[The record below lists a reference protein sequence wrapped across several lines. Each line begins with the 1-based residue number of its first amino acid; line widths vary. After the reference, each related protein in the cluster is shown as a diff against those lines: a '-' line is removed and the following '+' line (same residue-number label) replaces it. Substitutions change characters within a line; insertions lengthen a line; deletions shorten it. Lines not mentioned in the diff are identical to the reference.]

1 MKSLRE
7 SRKNGFVINA
17 KDLRTDIHTGTQMV
31 NIDENAR
38 INNKC
43 LLSLYYGG
51 SHVN

>member
-1 MKSLRE
+1 MKSLRK
-7 SRKNGFVINA
+7 SPKKGFVINA
-17 KDLRTDIHTGTQMV
+17 KDLRTDIHTGMQKF

-43 LLSLYYGG
+43 LLSLSCGG